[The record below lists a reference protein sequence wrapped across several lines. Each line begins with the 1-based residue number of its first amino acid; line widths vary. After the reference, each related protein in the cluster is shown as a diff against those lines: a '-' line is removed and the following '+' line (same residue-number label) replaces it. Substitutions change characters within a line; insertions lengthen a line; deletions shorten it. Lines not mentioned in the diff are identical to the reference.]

1 MRESYKGRYQP
12 KNPEKYKGDHTD
24 IIYRSLWER
33 KFMVFCDMK
42 ESVIAWSSETV
53 VVPYISPVDQKPHR
67 YFVDFIIKIKNKDG
81 LVETHLVEVKPE
93 KQCMMPERGRKQKK
107 TFITEATTYVIN
119 QAKWE
124 AAKKYADTRGW
135 KFTILTEK
143 DLNIKV

>member
-1 MRESYKGRYQP
+1 MRETYKGRYQP
-12 KNPEKYKGDHTD
+12 KNPEKYKGDRND
-24 IIYRSLWER
+24 IVYRSLWER

-81 LVETHLVEVKPE
+81 IVETHLVEVKPE
-93 KQCMMPERGRKQKK
+93 KQCTMPERGRKQKK

-119 QAKWE
+119 EAKWLAATE
-124 AAKKYADTRGW
+124 YAKKRGW

-143 DLNIKV
+143 DLNIKI

>member
-1 MRESYKGRYQP
+1 MRETYKGRYQP
-12 KNPEKYKGDHTD
+12 KNPEKYKGDHKD

-42 ESVIAWSSETV
+42 EAVVAWSSETV
-53 VVPYISPVDQKPHR
+53 VVPYVSPVDQKPHR

-81 LVETHLVEVKPE
+81 VVETHLVEVKPE

-124 AAKKYADTRGW
+124 AAKKYAEKRGW

-143 DLNIKV
+143 DLNIKT

>member
-1 MRESYKGRYQP
+1 MRETYKGRYQP
-12 KNPEKYKGDHTD
+12 KNPEKYKGDRND

-42 ESVIAWSSETV
+42 EAVIAWSSETV
-53 VVPYISPVDQKPHR
+53 VVPYISPVDQKSHR

-81 LVETHLVEVKPE
+81 IVETHLVEVKPE

-107 TFITEATTYVIN
+107 TFITEATTYVVN

-124 AAKKYADTRGW
+124 AAKKYAETRGW

>member
-1 MRESYKGRYQP
+1 MRETYKGRYQP
-12 KNPEKYKGDHTD
+12 KNPEKYKGDHKD

-42 ESVIAWSSETV
+42 EAVVAWSSETV

-81 LVETHLVEVKPE
+81 IVETHLVEVKPE

-124 AAKKYADTRGW
+124 AAKKYADKRGW

-143 DLNIKV
+143 DLNIKT